1 LSRTAGVLVAAVVA
15 TVLVSALAPAEALA
29 SAVRAAELRE
39 LAGDARSSPRALA
52 ELRRVDRV
60 DGRPADVGAA
70 LEGAR
75 GASLRRRLDAL
86 AAPAVPAAANG
97 ASARADA
104 RKILSER
111 RFSATEEPR
120 PLAGPIEALGLA
132 VERLLEW
139 IADLLP
145 GLEGDPPPAEGPAP
159 AGGDELSPGGSIVL
173 LLISLPIVAL
183 AAVVVVRLLRRRGAA
198 PGGEGSAI
206 GAGPDETQGGDP
218 SALERSAEEAEGR
231 GELARALRLRFS
243 AGLMR
248 LEAARAIEM
257 RPSLTT
263 GEVVRRLRSST
274 LGELALAFEEV
285 VYGGRAAELGDVAAA
300 RAGWPRVL
308 QEVGSA

>member
-1 LSRTAGVLVAAVVA
+1 LSSRVGVLVAALA
-15 TVLVSALAPAEALA
+15 AALSASALAPTEALA
-29 SAVRAAELRE
+29 TAVRAAEVRE
-39 LAGDARSSPRALA
+39 LAGAARSSPRALA

-75 GASLRRRLDAL
+75 GAALRRRLDVL
-86 AAPAVPAAANG
+86 AAPSVPDPGVDA

-104 RKILSER
+104 REILSER
-111 RFSATEEPR
+111 RFTATEEPR
-120 PLAGPIEALGLA
+120 PLAGPIETLGLA

-159 AGGDELSPGGSIVL
+159 GGGDGLSSGASIVL

-183 AAVVVVRLLRRRGAA
+183 AAVVVVRLVRRRGAA
-198 PGGEGSAI
+198 PGEVPAATGGSAR
-206 GAGPDETQGGDP
+206 ADGGDP
-218 SALERSAEEAEGR
+218 SALERSADEAEGR
-231 GELARALRLRFS
+231 GELARALRLRFG
-243 AGLMR
+243 AGLLR
-248 LEAARAIEM
+248 LEEARAIEL

-274 LGELALAFEEV
+274 LGELALSFEEV
-285 VYGGRAAELGDVAAA
+285 VYGGRAAEQGDVAAA

-308 QEVGSA
+308 REVGGA